1 MGVGWGGMIIA
12 QGGTLSACVREM
24 FKGGDWFVLKIS
36 RSNTNGVGE
45 IEVTVT
51 SETRTS
57 RKNVE
62 TERRRESYI
71 Q

>member
-1 MGVGWGGMIIA
+1 MARNFIEI
-12 QGGTLSACVREM
+12 L
-24 FKGGDWFVLKIS
+24 
-36 RSNTNGVGE
+36 RSDTNEVGE